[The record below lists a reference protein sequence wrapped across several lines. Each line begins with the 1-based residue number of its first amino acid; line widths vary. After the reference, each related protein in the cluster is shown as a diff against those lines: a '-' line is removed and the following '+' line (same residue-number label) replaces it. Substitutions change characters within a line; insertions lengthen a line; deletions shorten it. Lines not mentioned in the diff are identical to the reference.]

1 MQSTCLFTCLSFIT
15 IYFSATYAKCPEG
28 SLEYLERAECIYPVD
43 SKTTYPEAK
52 KICRNLGGQIITI
65 RDIFENVMSGSEAQT
80 TCPAGWVPFN
90 GKCYYFQDPVL
101 EDHFVSFTI
110 YGAEDACQSMGAT
123 VVSIHSQEEFD
134 FLKREIATDP
144 SILKETDCQQDQA
157 VIGLICAGFYQA
169 WTDNTPFDFDKT
181 KNCTAGTNTYGV
193 GLFGTTTATLA
204 IYVIFHCR
212 HLSGPFRHILLFDI
226 VNWGSVN
233 LVSILWTPLVIFGD
247 ITNAFVV
254 ELDYISTGLVYSF
267 CTVAF
272 VVRVLL
278 SVNRLLASLGNT
290 KLLNQF
296 CASLNACM
304 LGAYILLMA
313 FWGVQLIPGC
323 RGTFIT
329 SALIYS
335 NEPGDCAT
343 TLLFITQD
351 GALLLFTAYFVI
363 VAAANPSPTLAFMT
377 FTIGWQMFAGG
388 YNFLYFA
395 FNYQFMEKTK
405 SSSQAFV
412 TLVTAVA

>member
-1 MQSTCLFTCLSFIT
+1 MDQIT
-15 IYFSATYAKCPEG
+15 
-28 SLEYLERAECIYPVD
+28 
-43 SKTTYPEAK
+43 
-52 KICRNLGGQIITI
+52 KILL
-65 RDIFENVMSGSEAQT
+65 A
-80 TCPAGWVPFN
+80 A
-90 GKCYYFQDPVL
+90 
-101 EDHFVSFTI
+101 
-110 YGAEDACQSMGAT
+110 
-123 VVSIHSQEEFD
+123 
-134 FLKREIATDP
+134 
-144 SILKETDCQQDQA
+144 
-157 VIGLICAGFYQA
+157 
-169 WTDNTPFDFDKT
+169 
-181 KNCTAGTNTYGV
+181 GV

-343 TLLFITQD
+343 TLLFITQSTILPSIISIENLLLQFIAYYFLTKRIKD

>member
-80 TCPAGWVPFN
+80 TLGVDSQSYIGVIRGSDGTWTNDDGTSLKYQNWKSGNPLQNVSCAVQSAQDYQWISVSCDTSTTFICSILNNGTMEITTTAFHPACPAGWVPFN

-181 KNCTAGTNTYGV
+181 KNCTAGTNTYG
-193 GLFGTTTATLA
+193 
-204 IYVIFHCR
+204 IINDPRCSQNDYW
-212 HLSGPFRHILLFDI
+212 S
-226 VNWGSVN
+226 NWDED
-233 LVSILWTPLVIFGD
+233 F
-247 ITNAFVV
+247 FYYR
-254 ELDYISTGLVYSF
+254 YI
-267 CTVAF
+267 C
-272 VVRVLL
+272 
-278 SVNRLLASLGNT
+278 
-290 KLLNQF
+290 K
-296 CASLNACM
+296 
-304 LGAYILLMA
+304 
-313 FWGVQLIPGC
+313 
-323 RGTFIT
+323 
-329 SALIYS
+329 
-335 NEPGDCAT
+335 
-343 TLLFITQD
+343 
-351 GALLLFTAYFVI
+351 
-363 VAAANPSPTLAFMT
+363 
-377 FTIGWQMFAGG
+377 
-388 YNFLYFA
+388 
-395 FNYQFMEKTK
+395 K
-405 SSSQAFV
+405 
-412 TLVTAVA
+412 